1 MTMKIDLTQ
10 PMIKV
15 ENAKG
20 VSYTGKI
27 TKFTFIGSGASID
40 FMTKDAVLIM
50 DIHVP
55 DAVVPEIVNRM
66 LNHRFEDI
74 TITCMQNADEND
86 EIAMTT

>member
-10 PMIKV
+10 PTIKV

-40 FMTKDAVLIM
+40 FMTKDAVLTGI
-50 DIHVP
+50 P
-55 DAVVPEIVNRM
+55 LVNSS
-66 LNHRFEDI
+66 L
-74 TITCMQNADEND
+74 TISS
-86 EIAMTT
+86 I

>member
-10 PMIKV
+10 PTIKV
-15 ENAKG
+15 ENGKG

-27 TKFTFIGSGASID
+27 AKFTFIGSGASID

-55 DAVVPEIVNRM
+55 DAVVPEIVKEEFTKTLPDM
-66 LNHRFEDI
+66 TQVDEL
-74 TITCMQNADEND
+74 TISS
-86 EIAMTT
+86 I

>member
-10 PMIKV
+10 PTIKV

-55 DAVVPEIVNRM
+55 DAVVPEIVNSS
-66 LNHRFEDI
+66 
-74 TITCMQNADEND
+74 T
-86 EIAMTT
+86 